1 MKAEIGTLHSELR
14 SGATVESKAWTFA
27 IVALVSRP
35 LALIAV
41 IFRIYSRSTIAR
53 HLGADG

>member
-1 MKAEIGTLHSELR
+1 MKVEIGTLHSELR
-14 SGATVESKAWTFA
+14 SGVAVESKASAFA

-41 IFRIYSRSTIAR
+41 IFRIYSRYTIAR